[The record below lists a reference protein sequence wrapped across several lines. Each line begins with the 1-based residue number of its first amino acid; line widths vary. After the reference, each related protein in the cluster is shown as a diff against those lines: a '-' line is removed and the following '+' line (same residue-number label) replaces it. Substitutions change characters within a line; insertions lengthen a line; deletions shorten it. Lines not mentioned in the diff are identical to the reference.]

1 MTITH
6 TEDYFLTWDVGPE
19 VIEMVK
25 QRMLQQFGDIKIS
38 EDTQGIHFYAKA
50 GTTWT
55 KHEEGNDEGQTL
67 QRIVRADADDKRDQ
81 GADGDDGLPGV
92 VLSTGSDQV

>member
-6 TEDYFLTWDVGPE
+6 TEGYFLTWDVVPE

-38 EDTQGIHFYAKA
+38 EDTQGIHFYAKDS
-50 GTTWT
+50 TTWT
-55 KHEEGNDEGQTL
+55 KHEEGNDEGRTL
-67 QRIVRADADDKRDQ
+67 YDVDGTDRDDKRDQ
-81 GADGDDGLPGV
+81 APDGADGRHGLVDD
-92 VLSTGSDQV
+92 TGSDPV

>member
-6 TEDYFLTWDVGPE
+6 TEGYFLTWDVGPE

-25 QRMLQQFGDIKIS
+25 QRMLQKYGDVKIS
-38 EDTQGIHFYAKA
+38 DDTQGIHFYAKDSIQA
-50 GTTWT
+50 TN
-55 KHEEGNDEGQTL
+55 EEGNDEGQAL